1 VRDVSSRGPLGAVVL
16 AAAALALFAVL
27 VPDLP
32 PLPILGGDGVHYA
45 AMADHPLRAVAP
57 PPWAERIGV
66 PLVAWA
72 MPFHAHTGFLIV
84 AVLSMLAAAAL
95 VALVAREL
103 GLPPA
108 GQTAAGFLAV
118 GSYAGV
124 HAVYNPYY
132 VDPTTLALVALALF
146 LALRGRWPAFTI
158 VLVVGVLV
166 KEVLATL
173 VVVPYLLALVDGV
186 GQRRAAFRTA
196 VVAAPVFATFALVQ
210 LLVPALDPVDADTRF
225 FWKEDILARGF
236 LVSTVG
242 PLIGLFGAVVI
253 LWPVGAVRGPARL
266 RALHGWILVALPIL
280 VFGHWERTLAVYLP
294 LALTAAFWVL
304 RAAPARVVA
313 LFAAGSFWASG
324 IASALTIGPGAAS
337 SVEKAGLVLPGMI
350 VALLAVTLDVHARRE
365 RLALPADGPT

>member
-1 VRDVSSRGPLGAVVL
+1 MSSRGPLTAVLL
-16 AAAALALFAVL
+16 AAAALALFAAL

-32 PLPILGGDGVHYA
+32 PLAVLGGDGVHYA
-45 AMADHPLRAVAP
+45 AMADHPLEAVSP

-72 MPFHAHTGFLIV
+72 LPFHPHTGFLAV

-103 GLPPA
+103 GLPTA
-108 GQTAAGFLAV
+108 GQAAAGFLAV
-118 GSYAGV
+118 GSYAGA

-132 VDPTTLALVALALF
+132 VDPTTLALVALALL
-146 LALRGRWPAFTI
+146 LALRGRWVAFAV

-173 VVVPYLLALVDGV
+173 IVVPYLLGAYDGL
-186 GQRRAAFRTA
+186 GHRRAALRAAAIA
-196 VVAAPVFATFALVQ
+196 VPVVATFAAAQ
-210 LLVPALDPVDADTRF
+210 LLVPATSPVGEDTRLA
-225 FWKEDILARGF
+225 FWQEDILARGF

-242 PLIGLFGAVVI
+242 PLLGLFGAALL
-253 LWPVGAVRGPARL
+253 LWPVGAVRGPGRL
-266 RALHGWILVALPIL
+266 RVLHGWALVALPIL

-294 LALTAAFWVL
+294 LALTAALWVL
-304 RAAPARVVA
+304 RAASGRVVA

-324 IASALTIGPGAAS
+324 IASALTIGEGASTPEA
-337 SVEKAGLVLPGMI
+337 KAALVLPGMI
-350 VALLAVTLDVHARRE
+350 VALLAVALHLRE
-365 RLALPADGPT
+365 REQLVPRSR

>member
-1 VRDVSSRGPLGAVVL
+1 MSSRGPLAAVLL

-27 VPDLP
+27 VPKLP
-32 PLPILGGDGVHYA
+32 PLAILGGDGVHYA
-45 AMADHPLRAVAP
+45 AMADDPLEAVAP

-72 MPFHAHTGFLIV
+72 LPFHAHTGFLIV

-103 GLPPA
+103 GLPTA
-108 GQTAAGFLAV
+108 GQVAAGFLTV

-132 VDPTTLALVALALF
+132 VDPATLALVALALL
-146 LALRGRWPAFTI
+146 LALRGRWPAFAV
-158 VLVVGVLV
+158 VLVGGLLV

-173 VVVPYLLALVDGV
+173 VVIPYLLGV
-186 GQRRAAFRTA
+186 HDRIGHRRAALRAAA
-196 VVAAPVFATFALVQ
+196 VAVPVLATFAAAQ
-210 LLVPALDPVDADTRF
+210 LLVPSTGPVGEDTRLA

-236 LVSTVG
+236 LVSTLG
-242 PLIGLFGAVVI
+242 PLIGLFGAALL
-253 LWPVGAVRGPARL
+253 LWPVGVARGPARL
-266 RALHGWILVALPIL
+266 RVLHGWALIALPIL

-304 RAAPARVVA
+304 RAAPGRVVT

-324 IASALTIGPGAAS
+324 IASALTIGEGAATP
-337 SVEKAGLVLPGMI
+337 EAKAALVLPGMI
-350 VALLAVTLDVHARRE
+350 IALLAVALHLRSRE
-365 RLALPADGPT
+365 RLVARPGPSR